1 MPSLFNIIT
10 GVIQLYSLNT
20 DQEAQRLTRN
30 HPLDNSCLLL
40 SDRLKKHSLQ
50 NTENIKYETA
60 RHLSIEDIITF
71 QLHFWHVKIKELGI
85 LQGNKILLDVSI
97 LKR

>member
-10 GVIQLYSLNT
+10 GVIQIYSLST
-20 DQEAQRLTRN
+20 DQEARRLNRN
-30 HPLDNSCLLL
+30 HSLDDFGLLL

-71 QLHFWHVKIKELGI
+71 QLHFWHVMIKELGI
-85 LQGNKILLDVSI
+85 LEGNKILLEVP
-97 LKR
+97 LF